1 MWLRKNMVISF
12 VRLSVCL
19 NMHVGILHMRP
30 PTMAIWN
37 ESQLDLLR
45 VIPSS
50 CGGQTTSSPV
60 VVSPRKWNHFM
71 ARALTTPLIAPI
83 DSALVRTD

>member
-1 MWLRKNMVISF
+1 MRLHEDVAEKE

-50 CGGQTTSSPV
+50 CRGQTTSSPV

-83 DSALVRTD
+83 DSGLVRTD